1 MNDRNMFY
9 CLQKQV
15 ESSGVY
21 ITKTLTDVLWYLDP
35 HIDKFNARCIYL
47 GDNVIEFRGYNDWR
61 HQKRKEPTVRN
72 VILNYI
78 DLMLDISVL

>member
-1 MNDRNMFY
+1 MFY
-9 CLQKQV
+9 CLQKQE

-21 ITKTLTDVLWYLDP
+21 ITKTITDVLWYLDP
-35 HIDKFNARCIYL
+35 HIDKFIARCIYL
-47 GDNVIEFRGYNDWR
+47 GDDVIEFRGYNDWR

-78 DLMLDISVL
+78 DLILDISVL